1 MRHRKTVI
9 KLGRT
14 APHRKATLANL
25 AAALFLRKHIKTTV
39 VKAKAT
45 RQVAE
50 RLITLAKKDTVHS
63 RRLAFKRL
71 NQKQV
76 VKVLFEDIAPQYQER
91 PGGYTRVIKLG
102 QRQGDGAQM
111 AVIELVGFETAV
123 KKKKEKDKA
132 KEAETKK
139 KDKKK
144 KSKESKEE
152 ETTEE

>member
-1 MRHRKTVI
+1 MRHRKTVV

-14 APHRKATLANL
+14 AAHRKATLTNL
-25 AAALFLRKHIKTTV
+25 AIALISKKHIKTTV
-39 VKAKAT
+39 AKAKAT
-45 RQVAE
+45 RQVVE
-50 RLITLAKKDTVHS
+50 KLITLAKEDTQHS

-76 VKVLFEDIAPQYQER
+76 VQTLFDEIAPMFKDR

-111 AVIELVGFETAV
+111 AVIELVGFETAM

-132 KEAETKK
+132 KDTESKK
-139 KDKKK
+139 KNKKK
-144 KSKESKEE
+144 EKQAEE
-152 ETTEE
+152 QTA